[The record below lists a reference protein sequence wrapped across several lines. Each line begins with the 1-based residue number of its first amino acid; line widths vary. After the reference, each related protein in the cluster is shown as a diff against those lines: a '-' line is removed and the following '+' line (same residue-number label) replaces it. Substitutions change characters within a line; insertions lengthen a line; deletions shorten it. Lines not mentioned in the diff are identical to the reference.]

1 MQPIMRRTVFGV
13 ILVAVFALNA
23 QPAAAK
29 AKNGEKIVNLKLGPF
44 KIEPNRDREVCQAL
58 PVKGVGGME
67 IARWQARSRVTHG
80 GVTGSHHLVLYGY
93 GGTDSTK
100 FPKELVDDSAG

>member
-1 MQPIMRRTVFGV
+1 MQPTMMRNVLGV
-13 ILVAVFALNA
+13 VLVAVVALAA

-58 PVKGVGGME
+58 EVKGVGGME
-67 IARWQARSRVTHG
+67 IARWQARSRITHG

-93 GGTDSTK
+93 AGTDSTK
-100 FPKELVDDSAG
+100 FPKELIDD